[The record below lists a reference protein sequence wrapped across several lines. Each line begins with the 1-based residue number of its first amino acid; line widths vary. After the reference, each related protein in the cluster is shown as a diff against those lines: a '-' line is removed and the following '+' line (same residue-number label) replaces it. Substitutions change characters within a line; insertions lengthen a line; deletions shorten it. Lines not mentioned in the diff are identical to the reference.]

1 MSTRRRGGSGTWD
14 KPIVASADA
23 FLAHHIEPMIRASR
37 LLVLLTLAS
46 AIASAQDKPAPE
58 KPDDTLT
65 AVVGVSAKI
74 PPNARSAASLGA
86 QRRGTGVLVREG
98 YVLTIGYLVI
108 EAEAIQVAGADGR
121 TVPATL
127 AGYDHSSGFALL
139 KVIGALSAKPLPLGD
154 STALAEREPAMV
166 VTAAARDSPSLVY
179 VVSRRPFAGNW
190 EYLLDSAIFTYPP
203 VMDWSGAPL
212 IGARGELLGIG
223 SLIVPDAGGPGTQS
237 PGNMFVPVELLK
249 PILEDL
255 IAKGRRNAPA
265 RPWLGLNADELR
277 GRLFI
282 GRVSPEGPSERAGL
296 RAEDIVLAVAGQ
308 EVATLADFYR
318 KVWARGA
325 AGVEVPIRVLRGAQ
339 LRDITVRSIDRV
351 QYFRQSRSY

>member
-1 MSTRRRGGSGTWD
+1 M
-14 KPIVASADA
+14 
-23 FLAHHIEPMIRASR
+23 IEPMIRANLF
-37 LLVLLTLAS
+37 LLFLAL
-46 AIASAQDKPAPE
+46 AFAVSAQDKPE
-58 KPDDTLT
+58 ETLS
-65 AVVGVSAKI
+65 AVVGVSARI
-74 PPNARSAASLGA
+74 QPNARSAASLGA

-108 EAEAIQVAGADGR
+108 EAEAIQVTGADGR
-121 TVPATL
+121 TVPAML

-154 STALAEREPAMV
+154 SAALAERAPAMV

-179 VVSRRPFAGNW
+179 VVSRRPFSGNW
-190 EYLLDSAIFTYPP
+190 EYLLDAAIFTYPP
-203 VMDWSGAPL
+203 VMEWSGAPL
-212 IGARGELLGIG
+212 LGAGGELLGIG

-265 RPWLGLNADELR
+265 RPWLGVNAEELG

-282 GRVSPEGPSERAGL
+282 GRVSPDGPAERAGL
-296 RAEDIVLAVAGQ
+296 KSGDIVLAVGSE
-308 EVATLADFYR
+308 EVKTLAEFYKR
-318 KVWARGA
+318 IWERGP
-325 AGVEVPIRVLRGAQ
+325 AGAEVPLKVLQGVQ
-339 LRDITVRSIDRV
+339 VRDVTVRSIDRV
-351 QYFRQSRSY
+351 EYFR